1 MTKPDRPRFVW
12 LERALIGAGVWC
24 LAWVGLGSLEAA
36 SFRRRLIET
45 AVAAASEPAPA
56 VRSAFVGR
64 LEIPRLA
71 FSELVAEGDDAGVL
85 QAAIGHLPETAL
97 PWAPGNVVLAGHRDS
112 VFRPLRDV
120 RVGDELRLRTPSG
133 AYRYLVSNLWIVEPD
148 DVWVIAPTDER
159 SVTLVTCYPFTFLG
173 RAPQRFVVRAVGETR

>member
-1 MTKPDRPRFVW
+1 MTNENTPRLVW
-12 LERALIGAGVWC
+12 VERALIGVGVWC

-36 SFRRRLIET
+36 SFRRRLVET
-45 AVAAASEPAPA
+45 ALPAASEQAPA
-56 VRSAFVGR
+56 IPSAFVGR
-64 LEIPRLA
+64 LEIPRLS

-120 RVGDELRLRTPSG
+120 RVGDELQLKTPHR
-133 AYRYLVSNLWIVEPD
+133 AYRYLVSNLWIVDPE
-148 DVWVIAPTDER
+148 DVWVIAPTDKR
-159 SVTLVTCYPFTFLG
+159 SVTLLTCYPFTYLG
-173 RAPQRFVVRAVGETR
+173 RAPQRFVVRASAID